1 MPAPNLAEADAFLSM
16 SLYGDGW
23 KTQTPTKK
31 QQAIN
36 SAAAI
41 LYASYK
47 GKEVRNSYVYYQA
60 AYMLTG
66 PYNAAANKI
75 SSQSVSTGGVSQ
87 SFASGQRLEKRDLLA
102 PEVLVGL
109 GEPSPV
115 AGPVVLGMMY

>member
-1 MPAPNLAEADAFLSM
+1 MPAPNLTEADAFLSM

-23 KTQTPTKK
+23 DKQTPTKK

-41 LYASYK
+41 LYASYQ
-47 GKEVRNSYVYYQA
+47 GKEVANSCVYYQA
-60 AYMLTG
+60 AYMLTS
-66 PYNAAANKI
+66 PYNAASGKI

-87 SFASGQRLEKRDLLA
+87 SYASGQRLEKRDLLA
-102 PEVLVGL
+102 PEVLVIL

-115 AGPVVLGMMY
+115 AGPVVLGTVY